1 MTEVGGAGAANRS
14 REILCGMFNEAEDW
28 SVKPECSNPRISIRV
43 NKRRKYERFLSDQ
56 KF

>member
-1 MTEVGGAGAANRS
+1 
-14 REILCGMFNEAEDW
+14 MFNEAEDW